1 VTQTS
6 EKPDSDSASA
16 GCPVHSGQQQ
26 ASLGDQIDWAGLP
39 INLDFAFS
47 RKQRDKVYVQ
57 HLMRKRESQLSR
69 RVQAPTQQC
78 SCDGAAGDGQLISG
92 F

>member
-1 VTQTS
+1 MTQTS
-6 EKPDSDSASA
+6 QRPDWDSMNA

-26 ASLGDQIDWAGLP
+26 ASSGDQIDWAGLP

-69 RVQAPTQQC
+69 RLQAGAEQC
-78 SCDGAAGDGQLISG
+78 SCDGGADNGQLISG